1 MSLDQ
6 RRHLVHRE
14 NSSLSIVRQCEVL
27 EIHRSGIYFKPR
39 GEKTLNLQLMRLID
53 EKFMDCPFYGVP
65 RMTTWLREDMGYRV
79 NEKRIARLYR
89 IMGLQTIFP
98 KKNLSKRNHAHR
110 IYPYLLKN
118 LPINRPNQVWQTDI
132 TYIPLERGFMYQI
145 AFIDVF
151 SRKILN
157 WSISNTMNVEWCAQV
172 YQDAIEQYG
181 CPEILNTD
189 QGSQFTSSVFTKIS
203 MDNEIKISMDG
214 KGRALD
220 NIYIERFWRALKY
233 EHIYLNPANGGVEL
247 YEGVRKYIEF
257 YNNERR
263 HTSLGNQTPNN
274 FYQQMRNVS

>member
-6 RRHLVHRE
+6 KRHLVNRE
-14 NSSLSIVRQCEVL
+14 NSSLSIVQQCEVL
-27 EIHRSGIYFKPR
+27 DIHRSGIYFKPR
-39 GEKTLNLQLMRLID
+39 GENTLNLRLMRLID
-53 EKFMDCPFYGVP
+53 QKFMDCPFYGVP
-65 RMTTWLREDMGYRV
+65 RMTTWLKEDMGYRV
-79 NEKRIARLYR
+79 NEKRIARLYQ

-98 KKNLSKRNHAHR
+98 KKNLSKRNHAHK

-132 TYIPLERGFMYQI
+132 TYIPLERGFMYKI

-172 YQDAIEQYG
+172 YQDTIEQYG

-189 QGSQFTSSVFTKIS
+189 QGSQFTSPVFTKIS
-203 MDNEIKISMDG
+203 IDNDIKISMDG

-247 YEGVRKYIEF
+247 YEGVRKYINF

-263 HTSLGNQTPNN
+263 HTSLGNSTPNE
-274 FYQQMRNVS
+274 FYKQMKNVS